1 MEKSSI
7 HVPNHQA
14 AINLYVN
21 VIPSGLFFS
30 PKPPR
35 FLRHTGGFLLPA
47 YSCTA
52 DNSLVAKLLDSS
64 AVSGT

>member
-14 AINLYVN
+14 AISLYVN
-21 VIPSGLFFS
+21 VIPGGFFS
-30 PKPPR
+30 PQPPR
-35 FLRHTGGFLLPA
+35 FLRHTGRFLLPA
-47 YSCTA
+47 CSCTA